1 MADDKIDYIKEQI
14 EGSSWLY
21 NLPTKQNNLF
31 ILREFYDPYE
41 GVPESGIE
49 DLKFRLRKFDSVS
62 NNLSA
67 DSNSLKAFRETTVS
81 DIVQKKETNVEWIDD
96 RHHTVERLHQNWLRS
111 WYNPEQ
117 DCMVIGPKGKFRNI
131 VIDLFC
137 VDGEVKSFGKPT
149 MVGYKVATFTFRG
162 CIPVVPTE
170 ETYKWGESGS
180 GNTYNV
186 KYAFQKCEVKWEN
199 DDRMVNFA
207 SKYGRDIVF
216 KSENNEIASII
227 NNEDPDNKGVYSI

>member
-1 MADDKIDYIKEQI
+1 MADNETDYIKEQI

-31 ILREFYDPYE
+31 ILKEFYDPYV
-41 GVPESGIE
+41 GPSDSTSIK

-81 DIVQKKETNVEWIDD
+81 DIIQKKETNVEWIDD
-96 RHHTVERLHQNWLRS
+96 RHHTIERLHQNWLRS
-111 WYNPEQ
+111 WYNPEH

-149 MVGYKVATFTFRG
+149 MVGYRVAEFTFRG
-162 CIPVVPTE
+162 CIPIVPTE

-199 DDRMVNFA
+199 DNKMENYASNYEGDAVFDVN
-207 SKYGRDIVF
+207 G
-216 KSENNEIASII
+216 SII
-227 NNEDPDNKGVYSI
+227 NNEDPDHKGVYSI

>member
-1 MADDKIDYIKEQI
+1 MADDVTDYIKEQI

-31 ILREFYDPYE
+31 ILKKFYDPYE
-41 GVPESGIE
+41 GAPSESTSIK

-96 RHHTVERLHQNWLRS
+96 RHHTIERLHQNWLRS
-111 WYNPEQ
+111 WYNPEH

-131 VIDLFC
+131 EIDLFC

-149 MVGYKVATFTFRG
+149 MIGYRVATFTFRG
-162 CIPVVPTE
+162 CIPIVPTE

-199 DDRMVNFA
+199 DKKMIPYASEYDR
-207 SKYGRDIVF
+207 DEVF
-216 KSENNEIASII
+216 DTDGNPII
-227 NNEDPDNKGVYSI
+227 NNKDPDNKGVYSI

>member
-1 MADDKIDYIKEQI
+1 MADNETDYIKEQI

-31 ILREFYDPYE
+31 ILKEFYDPYE
-41 GVPESGIE
+41 TERANDIK

-81 DIVQKKETNVEWIDD
+81 DIIQKKETNVEWIDD
-96 RHHTVERLHQNWLRS
+96 RHHTIERLHQNWLRS
-111 WYNPEQ
+111 WYNPEH

-149 MVGYKVATFTFRG
+149 MVGYRVAEFTFRG
-162 CIPVVPTE
+162 CIPIVPTE

-199 DDRMVNFA
+199 DHKMIPYA
-207 SKYGRDIVF
+207 SVYGHDNVF
-216 KSENNEIASII
+216 EKDGDTTKPII
-227 NNEDPDNKGVYSI
+227 NNEDPDTEGVYSI